1 MKDRIVRDSNFE
13 LLRIVAMLL
22 MLIDHAGYMSIQP
35 PTQIEV
41 DEEPFLSFC
50 RFSSQ
55 ALSSVCVNVF
65 VLISGWFG
73 IKMRMS
79 RIVEFLFQC
88 YFICAVLYFGL
99 LLCGYAIPMSTVEWL
114 NFLLLDDLWFVKAFL
129 LLYLFAPMLN
139 LFVDSLSQR
148 NFLWFVITFAIIQTA
163 HGFITQAPWFDKGQ
177 SPLSLMFLYLL
188 GSYLYRYPCQITKF
202 HKSVDLTF
210 YILISVTTAFLAFIS
225 VKLGAEGYRLFSY
238 ASPLLIMASVFLFL
252 FFSKLSFNSPF
263 VNWIAASSFAIYV
276 VNCENHSW
284 SIYTRTIG
292 FWWKTE
298 TTGTFIAYT
307 AVAIIIVFL
316 VAIIIDKLRYHLYR
330 LIGLISSQSL

>member
-1 MKDRIVRDSNFE
+1 MKYRIDRDSNFE

-41 DEEPFLSFC
+41 NEEPMLSFC

-73 IKMRMS
+73 IKMKLS

-88 YFICAVLYFGL
+88 YFICIILYLGL
-99 LLCGYAIPMSTVEWL
+99 LLGGYAIPMTASEWI

-148 NFLWFVITFAIIQTA
+148 SFMWFVIAFATIQTA

-177 SPLSLMFLYLL
+177 SPLSMMFLYFF
-188 GSYLYRYPCQITKF
+188 GRYLHCYPCRITKF
-202 HKSVDLTF
+202 DKLLDMTL
-210 YILISVTTAFLAFIS
+210 YILISLITAFLAFIS

-252 FFSKLSFNSPF
+252 FFSKLSFKSPF

-292 FWWKTE
+292 LWWKTE
-298 TTGTFIAYT
+298 TIGTFIAYT
-307 AVAIIIVFL
+307 SVTIAIVFL
-316 VAIIIDKLRYHLYR
+316 IAIIIDKIRYYLYR
-330 LIGLISSQSL
+330 LIS